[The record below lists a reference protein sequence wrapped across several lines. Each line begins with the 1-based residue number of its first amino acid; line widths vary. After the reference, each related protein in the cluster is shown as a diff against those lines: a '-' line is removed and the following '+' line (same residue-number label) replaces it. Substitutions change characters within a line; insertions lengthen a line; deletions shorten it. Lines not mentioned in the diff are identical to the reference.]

1 MRTSTRG
8 PARAL
13 SRGERKGR
21 TGSGKRKRK
30 RGERK
35 KKDKKRKVRG
45 ESLSNKPA
53 VGLAVDSIKV

>member
-1 MRTSTRG
+1 MQTSTRG

-21 TGSGKRKRK
+21 TGSGKRKSK

-35 KKDKKRKVRG
+35 RKDKKRNVKG
-45 ESLSNKPA
+45 EPLQ
-53 VGLAVDSIKV
+53 